1 MLKMGMGFVP
11 QPIPFL
17 SAFPASLG
25 YLFVTFP
32 LRMGIILLTAL
43 CLPIPEVLHWLQSRE
58 IP

>member
-1 MLKMGMGFVP
+1 MGMGFVP